1 MFDVIAN
8 RIVWA
13 CLMMAGISVV
23 AFTLIHLPPGD
34 FVDSYF
40 AGVQIRGQYVTQDE
54 VARMR
59 SRLGLDQPM
68 YVQYFD
74 WVGGVVQGDFGRSW
88 GFPPRPVSEIIGE
101 RLPLTLLLAVTTLLI
116 TYLTAIPI
124 GIYSAV
130 RQYSV
135 GDHAFTVLGYIGL
148 ATPNFMFALVLLYIG
163 HVFFGTSVGGLFS
176 FEFENAPWSW
186 ARFVDLLAHL
196 WVPVVVLG
204 TAGTALQIRTMRATL
219 LDELNKLYVTAARA
233 GGMSEFRLLIKY
245 PVRMA
250 INPIVSTIGWEL
262 TTIISGAPI
271 VGIVLSMPDT
281 GPLFVESLLNQDM
294 PLAGALILIYSA
306 LVIIGTLI
314 SDLLLIALDP
324 RIRMGSTA
332 TSARGAV

>member
-1 MFDVIAN
+1 MFNVIAN

-13 CLMMAGISVV
+13 CLMMAAISVV
-23 AFTLIHLPPGD
+23 AFTLIQLPPGD
-34 FVDSYF
+34 FVDSYVSSRQQS
-40 AGVQIRGQYVTQDE
+40 GVIITQDE

-59 SRLGLDQPM
+59 SQLGLDRPM

-74 WVGGVVQGDFGRSW
+74 WVGGVVQGDFGFSW
-88 GFPPRPVSEIIGE
+88 EYRRPVADVIGE
-101 RLPLTLLLAVTTLLI
+101 RLPLTLILAFTTLLI

-130 RQYSV
+130 RQYSI
-135 GDHAFTVLGYIGL
+135 GDHAFTVIGYIGL
-148 ATPNFMFALVLLYIG
+148 ATPNFMFALILLYIG

-176 FEFENAPWSW
+176 FEFEDAPWSW

-196 WVPVVVLG
+196 WVPVVVIG

-233 GGMSEFRLLIKY
+233 SGMSEFRLLFKY

-281 GPLFVESLLNQDM
+281 GPLFVEALLNQDM
-294 PLAGALILIYSA
+294 SLAGALILIYSA

>member
-1 MFDVIAN
+1 MFNVVAN
-8 RIVWA
+8 RLLSTG
-13 CLMMAGISVV
+13 LMLLAVSVV
-23 AFTLIHLPPGD
+23 AFILIQLPPGD
-34 FVDSYF
+34 FVDSYVNHKQQG
-40 AGVQIRGQYVTQDE
+40 GVIMTSEE
-54 VARMR
+54 VAEMR
-59 SRLGLDQPM
+59 NLLGLDRPM

-74 WVGGVVQGDFGRSW
+74 WIGGVVQGDFGFSW
-88 GFPPRPVSEIIGE
+88 EFRRPVADVIGE
-101 RLPLTLLLAVTTLLI
+101 RLPLTLMLAVTTLLF

-130 RQYSV
+130 RQYSI
-135 GDHAFTVLGYIGL
+135 GDHAFTIFGYIGL

-176 FEFENAPWSW
+176 AEFENAPWSW

-196 WVPVVVLG
+196 WVPVVVIG
-204 TAGTALQIRTMRATL
+204 TAGTAFHIRTMRATL

-233 GGMSEFRLLIKY
+233 GGMSEFRLLTKY

-250 INPIVSTIGWEL
+250 INPIVSTVGWEL

-281 GPLFVESLLNQDM
+281 GPLFVESLLAQDM
-294 PLAGALILIYSA
+294 PLAGALILIYCG

-314 SDLLLIALDP
+314 SDLLLLVLDP
-324 RIRMGSTA
+324 RIRMGST
-332 TSARGAV
+332 T

>member
-1 MFDVIAN
+1 MLNVIAN
-8 RIVWA
+8 RILWA
-13 CLMMAGISVV
+13 CLMMAAISVV
-23 AFTLIHLPPGD
+23 AFTLIQLPPGD
-34 FVDSYF
+34 FVDSYVNHKQQG
-40 AGVQIRGQYVTQDE
+40 GVIMTRDE
-54 VARMR
+54 VAEMR
-59 SRLGLDQPM
+59 RTLGLDRPM

-74 WVGGVVQGDFGRSW
+74 WVGGVVQGDFGFSW
-88 GFPPRPVSEIIGE
+88 EYRRPVSEIIGE
-101 RLPLTLLLAVTTLLI
+101 RLPLTLILAFTTLLF

-148 ATPNFMFALVLLYIG
+148 ATPNFMFALVLLYFA
-163 HVFFGTSVGGLFS
+163 HVFFGTSAGGLFS
-176 FEFENAPWSW
+176 AEFENAPWSL
-186 ARFVDLLAHL
+186 ARFIDLLAHL

-204 TAGTALQIRTMRATL
+204 TAGTAFQIRTMRATL

-233 GGMSEFRLLIKY
+233 SGLSEFRLLIKY

-262 TTIISGAPI
+262 TNIISGAPI
-271 VGIVLSMPDT
+271 VGVVLSLPDT
-281 GPLFVESLLNQDM
+281 GPLFVDALLNSDLY
-294 PLAGALILIYSA
+294 LAGALILIYCG

-324 RIRMGSTA
+324 RIRMGST
-332 TSARGAV
+332 S